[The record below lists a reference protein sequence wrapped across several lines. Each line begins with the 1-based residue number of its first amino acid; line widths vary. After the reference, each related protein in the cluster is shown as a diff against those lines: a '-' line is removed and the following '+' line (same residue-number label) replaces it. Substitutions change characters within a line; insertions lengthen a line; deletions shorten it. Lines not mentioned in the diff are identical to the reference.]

1 MRKFPDE
8 FVWGTATASYQVEG
22 AAREGGRG
30 RSIWDIF
37 SHTPG
42 KVAEGH
48 TGDVACDHY
57 HRYEDDVQLMK
68 ELGISSYRF
77 SIAWP
82 RVMPEKGRVWVK
94 GLDFYKRLATKLLE
108 NGIRPAVTMY
118 HWDLPQWIE
127 DEGGWNSRDTVSR
140 FLEYSEILFREFG
153 DLVPMWITHNE
164 PWCASILGYGI
175 GVHAPGLKDW
185 RRAYRAAHHLLLS
198 HGQAVRLYREL
209 GLPGEI
215 GITLNLAPVYAAT
228 SNPEDLAAADRQ
240 DMFQNRWFLDPVLKG
255 KYPESLLRR
264 VDQAVG
270 GFDAVKP
277 GDLDV
282 MATPI
287 DFLGVNYYTR
297 AVVANDPSDPL
308 LGVRHLPGEGP
319 RTEMD
324 WEVYPDGLY
333 DLLSR
338 LRRDYGDIPI
348 YITENGAAYDDRVQ
362 DGAVHDPDRVSY
374 LASHFAAAHRFLEEG
389 GNLRGYY
396 VWSLMDNFEWAFGYT
411 KRFGLVYVDYDTLA
425 RIPKDSYFWYQR
437 VIREG
442 GLVPSDAAEAAETAR

>member
-1 MRKFPDE
+1 MRKFPE
-8 FVWGTATASYQVEG
+8 GFVWGTATASYQIEG
-22 AAREGGRG
+22 GAREGGRG
-30 RSIWDIF
+30 RSIWDTF

-57 HRYEDDVQLMK
+57 HRYQDDVRLMK

-94 GLDFYKRLATKLLE
+94 GLDFYKRLATELLE
-108 NGIRPAVTMY
+108 SGIRPAVTMY
-118 HWDLPQWIE
+118 HWDLPQWME
-127 DEGGWNSRDTVSR
+127 DEGGWNSRETVSR
-140 FLEYSEILFREFG
+140 FLEYSEILFRELG

-215 GITLNLAPVYAAT
+215 GITLNLTPVYAAT
-228 SNPEDLAAADRQ
+228 PNPEDLAAADRQ
-240 DMFQNRWFLDPVLKG
+240 DMFQNRWFLDPVLRG
-255 KYPESLLRR
+255 EYPEELLRLVDR
-264 VDQAVG
+264 VVG

-282 MATPI
+282 IATPI

-297 AVVANDPSDPL
+297 AVVADDPSEPL
-308 LGVRHLPGEGP
+308 LSVRHVPGEGP

-348 YITENGAAYDDRVQ
+348 YITENGAAFDDRVQ
-362 DGAVHDPDRVSY
+362 DGGVHDADRVAY

-442 GLVPSDAAEAAETAR
+442 GLVPAEPAETAR